1 MRIPLQ
7 TLAAFCGWLA
17 SLFLAATANAQ
28 SPATVAKTNPL
39 PVYMH
44 YMPWFDAPATPGNAG
59 WGSHWTM
66 RNRDPNVVDANGHR
80 QIASHYYPKIGP
92 YASSDPHVIEYHLL
106 LMKLAGVDGV
116 LINWYGEQGTNGDVA
131 QLLKNSNAIAER
143 VGKYGLKFAV
153 VFEDRFAA
161 DLAQAQANM
170 RYLREHYFLR
180 PEYIR
185 HGKDQR
191 PLLLVFGPI
200 TFQKP
205 AEWDAIVAEASE
217 PLTLLTLPYESA
229 EAGAN
234 AAGEFQWIWED
245 ETKDNAIEVLADFL
259 KTRALQLKTVC
270 GVAYPGFNDYY
281 EEGGDGA
288 VVPFTIPHDDGQTL
302 ARTLELASQHRDEIA
317 MLQLATWND
326 FGEGTM
332 FEPTAETGFEY
343 LVQVQKFT
351 GVPYKEADLELVYQ
365 LYEARQQHAGDAA
378 TMESLDQVADR
389 LNELKVSEAR
399 VLLDELESR

>member
-1 MRIPLQ
+1 MRISLH
-7 TLAAFCGWLA
+7 WLVVFAA
-17 SLFLAATANAQ
+17 SLLAATARAEPP
-28 SPATVAKTNPL
+28 PAVAKTNPL

-44 YMPWFDAPATPGNAG
+44 YMPWFDAPAAPVGDG
-59 WGSHWTM
+59 WGHHWTM
-66 RNRDPNVVDANGHR
+66 RNRDPNVIDSNGRR

-131 QLLKNSNAIAER
+131 QLLKNSNAIVER

-161 DLAQAQANM
+161 NLGQAQANM
-170 RYLREHYFLR
+170 RYLREHYFQR

-185 HGKDQR
+185 YGKQQR
-191 PLLLVFGPI
+191 PLVLVFGPI

-205 AEWDAIVAEASE
+205 AEWDAIVAEAGE

-234 AAGEFQWIWED
+234 ASGEFQWIWED

-259 KTRALQLKTVC
+259 KNRAPQLKTVC

-288 VVPFTIPHDDGQTL
+288 VVPFEIAHDDGQTL
-302 ARTLELASQHRDEIA
+302 ARTLELANKHRDELA

-332 FEPTAETGFEY
+332 FEPTAETGFDY
-343 LVQVQKFT
+343 LAQVQKFT
-351 GVPYKEADLELVYQ
+351 GVPHNEADLEIAYR
-365 LYEARQQHAGDAA
+365 LYEARQRHAGDAA
-378 TMESLDQVADR
+378 KTESLDRVAKL
-389 LNELKVSEAR
+389 LNALKTSEAR
-399 VLLDELESR
+399 VLLDEIETP

>member
-1 MRIPLQ
+1 MRI
-7 TLAAFCGWLA
+7 AICWLVVFA
-17 SLFLAATANAQ
+17 GSLLTATAAAEVP
-28 SPATVAKTNPL
+28 PAITKTNPL

-44 YMPWFDAPATPGNAG
+44 YMPWFDAPATPGGDG
-59 WGSHWTM
+59 WGHHWTM
-66 RNRDPNVVDANGHR
+66 RNRDPNVVDSAGRR

-131 QLLKNSNAIAER
+131 QLLRNSNAIVER

-170 RYLREHYFLR
+170 RYLHEHYFKR

-185 HGKDQR
+185 HGTEQR
-191 PLLLVFGPI
+191 PLVLVFGPI

-205 AEWDAIVAEASE
+205 DEWNAIVAKAGE
-217 PLTLLTLPYESA
+217 PLTLLTLPYEST

-245 ETKDNAIEVLADFL
+245 EAKDNAIEVLADFL
-259 KTRALQLKTVC
+259 KNRALQLKTVC

-288 VVPFTIPHDDGQTL
+288 VVPFEILHDDGQTL
-302 ARTLELASQHRDEIA
+302 ARTLELANTHRDELA

-332 FEPTAETGFEY
+332 FEPTAETGFDY
-343 LVQVQKFT
+343 LAQVQKFT
-351 GVPYKEADLELVYQ
+351 GVPYKKADLELVYQ
-365 LYEARQQHAGDAA
+365 LYEARQLHAGDAA
-378 TMESLDQVADR
+378 KMESLDKVVDR
-389 LNELKVSEAR
+389 LNALKPNDAR
-399 VLLDELESR
+399 ALLDEIESQPVSE

>member
-1 MRIPLQ
+1 MRSSSS
-7 TLAAFCGWLA
+7 WLVVVA
-17 SLFLAATANAQ
+17 GGLLAATASAE
-28 SPATVAKTNPL
+28 SPTSVAKTNPL

-44 YMPWFDAPATPGNAG
+44 YMPWFDAPATPGGDG
-59 WGSHWTM
+59 WGHHWTM
-66 RNRDPNVVDANGHR
+66 RNRDPNVVDSAGRR
-80 QIASHYYPKIGP
+80 QIAAHYYPKIGP
-92 YASSDPHVIEYHLL
+92 YASNDPHVIEYHLL

-131 QLLKNSNAIAER
+131 QLLKNSNAIADR

-161 DLAQAQANM
+161 NLAQAQANM
-170 RYLREHYFLR
+170 RYLREHYFQR

-185 HGKDQR
+185 HGKEQR
-191 PLLLVFGPI
+191 PLVLVFGPI

-205 AEWDAIVAEASE
+205 AEWDAIVAEAGE
-217 PLTLLTLPYESA
+217 PITLLTLPYESA

-245 ETKDNAIEVLADFL
+245 EAKDNAIDVLADFL
-259 KTRALQLKTVC
+259 KNRAPQLKTVC
-270 GVAYPGFNDYY
+270 GVAFPGFNDYY

-288 VVPFTIPHDDGQTL
+288 VVPFEIPHDDGQTL
-302 ARTLELASQHRDEIA
+302 ARTLELVTKHRDEIA

-332 FEPTAETGFEY
+332 FEPTEETGFSY
-343 LVQVQKFT
+343 LQQVQQFT
-351 GVPYKEADLELVYQ
+351 GVPFKAADLELVYQ
-365 LYEARQQHAGDAA
+365 LYTARKQHAADAEKQR
-378 TMESLDQVADR
+378 TLDAVADR
-389 LNELKVSEAR
+389 LNKLQVQEAR
-399 VLLDELESR
+399 EELAPLLR